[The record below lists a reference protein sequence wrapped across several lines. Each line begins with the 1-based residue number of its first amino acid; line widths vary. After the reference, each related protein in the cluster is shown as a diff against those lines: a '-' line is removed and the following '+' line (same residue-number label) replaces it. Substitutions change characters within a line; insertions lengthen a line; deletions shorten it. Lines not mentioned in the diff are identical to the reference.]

1 MTTTTK
7 PITLAEF
14 LQLPETKP
22 ANEFINGKIYQKP
35 MPQGKH
41 STLQIRLANTIN
53 EAGFP
58 QQIAYAF
65 PELRC
70 TFGGRSIVP
79 DVAVFR
85 WDRIPFDADGEVAN
99 TFERS
104 PDWTIEILSPDQSQ
118 TKVTD
123 NILFCLRHQT
133 SLGWLIDP
141 DEKAVICFQP
151 NQLPE
156 IMRQPEDSLPV
167 PDFLDLRLTVGQV
180 FSWLKLDSLSRFI
193 KVLIFCLGKSDRT
206 QIVN

>member
-7 PITLAEF
+7 SITLTEF
-14 LQLPETKP
+14 LKLPETKP
-22 ANEFINGKIYQKP
+22 SSEFIDSQIYQKP

-41 STLQIRLANTIN
+41 STLQIQLADTIN

-58 QQIAYAF
+58 HQIAYAF

-79 DVAVFR
+79 DIAVFK
-85 WDRIPFDADGEVAN
+85 WDRIPFDTDGEVAN
-99 TFERS
+99 TFEIS
-104 PDWTIEILSPDQSQ
+104 PDWTIEILSPNQSQ

-123 NILFCLRHQT
+123 NILFCIRNQT
-133 SLGWLIDP
+133 TLGLLIDP
-141 DEKAVICFQP
+141 DEKAIICFQP

-156 IMRQPEDSLPV
+156 IKRQPEDILPV

-180 FSWLKLDSLSRFI
+180 FSWLKLGQR
-193 KVLIFCLGKSDRT
+193 
-206 QIVN
+206 

>member
-1 MTTTTK
+1 MRTNWANRSPNWTETMTATTR

-14 LQLPETKP
+14 LKLPETKP
-22 ANEFINGKIYQKP
+22 ASEFIDGQIYQKP

-41 STLQIRLANTIN
+41 STLQIRLADTIN
-53 EAGFP
+53 QAGFP
-58 QQIAYAF
+58 QKIAYAF

-99 TFERS
+99 TFELA

-118 TKVTD
+118 TRVTD

-141 DEKAVICFQP
+141 DEKALICFQP
-151 NQLPE
+151 SQLPE
-156 IMRQPEDSLPV
+156 IKRQPEDSLPV
-167 PDFLDLRLTVGQV
+167 PDFLDLQLSVGQV
-180 FSWLKLDSLSRFI
+180 FSWLR
-193 KVLIFCLGKSDRT
+193 LGHLFPSD
-206 QIVN
+206 

>member
-1 MTTTTK
+1 MARIAPYWKETMTATTR

-14 LQLPETKP
+14 LKLPETKP
-22 ANEFINGKIYQKP
+22 ASEFIDGQIYQKP

-41 STLQIRLANTIN
+41 STLQLRLADTIN

-79 DVAVFR
+79 DVAVFT

-99 TFERS
+99 TFELS

-151 NQLPE
+151 SQLPE
-156 IMRQPEDSLPV
+156 IKRQPEDSLPV
-167 PDFLDLRLTVGQV
+167 PDFLDLRLSVGQV
-180 FSWLKLDSLSRFI
+180 FSWLRLAKRF
-193 KVLIFCLGKSDRT
+193 
-206 QIVN
+206 

>member
-1 MTTTTK
+1 MKATTQA
-7 PITLAEF
+7 IILAEF
-14 LQLPETKP
+14 LKLPETKP
-22 ANEFINGKIYQKP
+22 ASEFINGQIYQKP

-41 STLQIRLANTIN
+41 STLQIRLADTIN

-58 QQIAYAF
+58 DKIAYAF

-85 WDRIPFDADGEVAN
+85 WKRIPFDADEEVAN
-99 TFERS
+99 IFELS
-104 PDWTIEILSPDQSQ
+104 PDWTIEILSQDQSQ

-156 IMRQPEDSLPV
+156 IMRQPEDTLPV

-180 FSWLKLDSLSRFI
+180 FSWLRLGERF
-193 KVLIFCLGKSDRT
+193 
-206 QIVN
+206 

>member
-1 MTTTTK
+1 MKATTQA
-7 PITLAEF
+7 IILAEF
-14 LQLPETKP
+14 LKLPETKP
-22 ANEFINGKIYQKP
+22 ASEFINGQIYQKP

-41 STLQIRLANTIN
+41 STLQIRLADTIN

-58 QQIAYAF
+58 HKIAYGF

-85 WDRIPFDADGEVAN
+85 GDRIPFDADEEVAN
-99 TFERS
+99 TFELS

-156 IMRQPEDSLPV
+156 IMRQPEDTLPV
-167 PDFLDLRLTVGQV
+167 PDFLNLRLTVGQV
-180 FSWLKLDSLSRFI
+180 FSWLRLGERF
-193 KVLIFCLGKSDRT
+193 
-206 QIVN
+206 